1 MPGSSGQ
8 REQPHGNGMTQTVYD
23 VIALPFEAG
32 LLEARNAFLLRGDFS
47 PALSDSFGAGLV
59 AEQTYRPAFE
69 RLEAGGLRVTTELQG
84 SYDVGLCV
92 LTPHRLENYA
102 NLARAYQHLA
112 PGGTLVCAGPNA
124 IGAATYEKA
133 VGAVAAITGR
143 MSKAKCRVFW
153 LQRGR
158 AETDS
163 PKWREWLS
171 LADPQ
176 PIAGTP
182 FHSRPGVFSWNR
194 IDPGSQF
201 LVDSLPQGIDGA
213 VADLGAGWGFLA
225 ASLLERYD
233 RIRQLDLFEAEKLA
247 LELAAVNLAPLGR
260 SVGYHWSDVRAGI
273 GRGQYDWVITN
284 PPFHREGEQD
294 VDLGVAF
301 LTVAAE
307 ALRGGGRLVCVANRH
322 LPYERT
328 LRTAFS
334 EVSVLAENR
343 NFKVLLARK

>member
-1 MPGSSGQ
+1 MP
-8 REQPHGNGMTQTVYD
+8 QTVYD
-23 VIALPFEAG
+23 VIALPFEEG

-47 PALSDSFGAGLV
+47 PALRDSFGGHLV
-59 AEQTYRPAFE
+59 AEQTYRPAYE
-69 RLEAGGLRVTTELQG
+69 RLAAGGVQVTTQLEG

-92 LTPHRLENYA
+92 LTPHRQENYA
-102 NLARAYQHLA
+102 NLARAYRLLA
-112 PGGTLVCAGPNA
+112 PGGTLVCAGQNA
-124 IGAATYEKA
+124 VGAATYEKA
-133 VGAVAAITGR
+133 VGAIAPLEGR
-143 MSKAKCRVFW
+143 ISKAKCRVFW
-153 LQRGR
+153 LRRGS
-158 AETDS
+158 AEADS
-163 PKWREWLS
+163 ARWREWLS
-171 LADPQ
+171 LGDPQ

-182 FHSRPGVFSWNR
+182 FSTRPGIFSWNR

-201 LVDSLPQGIDGA
+201 LVDSLPPGIDGA

-225 ASLLERYD
+225 ASLLQRYD

-247 LELAAVNLAPLGR
+247 LDLAQANLAPSGR

-273 GRGQYDWVITN
+273 GRSKYDWVITN
-284 PPFHREGEQD
+284 PPFHKEGEQD
-294 VDLGVAF
+294 IDLGVTF

-334 EVSVLAENR
+334 DVSVLAENR
-343 NFKVLLARK
+343 GFKVLLARK

>member
-1 MPGSSGQ
+1 MP
-8 REQPHGNGMTQTVYD
+8 QTVYD
-23 VIALPFEAG
+23 VIALPFEEG
-32 LLEARNAFLLRGDFS
+32 LLEASNGFLLRGDVSSTLRSSFS
-47 PALSDSFGAGLV
+47 GNLV
-59 AEQTYRPAFE
+59 VEQTYRPAYE
-69 RLEAGGLRVTTELQG
+69 RLVAAGMQVTTSLEG

-112 PGGTLVCAGPNA
+112 PGGTLVCAGQNA

-133 VGAVAAITGR
+133 VGAVAAIDGR

-153 LQRGR
+153 LRRDPG
-158 AETDS
+158 ATDS
-163 PKWREWLS
+163 ARWQEWLT

-182 FHSRPGVFSWNR
+182 FLSRPGIFSWNR

-201 LVDSLPQGIDGA
+201 LIDSLPPGIDGA

-225 ASLLERYD
+225 ASLLKRYD

-247 LELAAVNLAPLGR
+247 LDLAETNLAPLGR
-260 SVGYHWSDVRAGI
+260 SVGYHWSDVRSGI
-273 GRGQYDWVITN
+273 GRGKYDWVITN
-284 PPFHREGEQD
+284 PPFHKEGEQD

-307 ALRGGGRLVCVANRH
+307 GLRGGGKLVCVANRH

-328 LRTAFS
+328 LRAAFP

-343 NFKVLLARK
+343 SFKVLLARK

>member
-1 MPGSSGQ
+1 MP
-8 REQPHGNGMTQTVYD
+8 QTIYD
-23 VIALPFEAG
+23 VITLPFTEG
-32 LLEARNAFLLRGDFS
+32 PLEARNAFLIRGDFS
-47 PALSDSFGAGLV
+47 RALRDAFGSNLV

-69 RLEAGGLRVTTELQG
+69 RLEAGGLRVTTRLEG
-84 SYDVGLCV
+84 SFEVGLCI
-92 LTPHRLENYA
+92 LTPHRRENYA
-102 NLARAYQHLA
+102 NLARAYRHLV
-112 PGGTLVCAGPNA
+112 PGGTLVCAGQNA

-133 VGAVAAITGR
+133 VDGVATIQGR

-153 LQRGR
+153 LQRGP
-158 AETDS
+158 AGADS
-163 PKWREWLS
+163 AKWQEWLS

-182 FHSRPGVFSWNR
+182 FSSRPGVFSWNR

-201 LVDSLPQGIDGA
+201 LLDSLPPGIDGA
-213 VADLGAGWGFLA
+213 VADLGAGWGFLS

-247 LELAAVNLAPLGR
+247 LDCAEVNLAPLGR

-273 GRGQYDWVITN
+273 GRGRYDWVITN
-284 PPFHREGEQD
+284 PPFHQEGEQD
-294 VDLGVAF
+294 VELGVTF
-301 LTVAAE
+301 LTVASE
-307 ALRGGGRLVCVANRH
+307 ALRVGGRLVCVANRH

-328 LRTAFS
+328 LRSAFS

-343 NFKVLLARK
+343 SFKVLLARK